1 MDNLNKQDIF
11 SNHVIKMKPKI
22 YATGNETLK
31 GEFNISYYIFEKDK
45 TFLDW
50 LSKLLVEVFEIQDR
64 EEQAKFIIKR
74 KDTEEGDWIEDEIFI
89 KEINKMIDLH
99 EEYENK
105 GERID
110 VFYGKNRVYVTL
122 RKSRKI
128 RKKFADFVRK
138 TKDWIKIKQI
148 QDVPVY
154 VKKANKEKFN

>member
-1 MDNLNKQDIF
+1 
-11 SNHVIKMKPKI
+11 MKPKI

-64 EEQAKFIIKR
+64 DEQAKFIIKR
-74 KDTEEGDWIEDEIFI
+74 KDTEEGDWIEDKIFI

-105 GERID
+105 GERVD

>member
-1 MDNLNKQDIF
+1 MSNLNKQDIF

-74 KDTEEGDWIEDEIFI
+74 KDTEEGDWIEDKIFI
-89 KEINKMIDLH
+89 KEISKMIDLH

-105 GERID
+105 GERVD

-122 RKSRKI
+122 RKSRKV